1 MEDRIMFRTQPW
13 TRACL
18 LSAAACLG
26 TASSAH
32 AQLLRWGHSRPQ
44 PCPQPYCIE
53 ELAKPPVVIDPKAPK
68 DAKDPKTLPPEVV
81 PEPTLQPITTAALGD
96 SFTGVPHIMG
106 DFFGYCAERRFF
118 FPVTKTT
125 RIVPAPIDRPPPP
138 PPTNGQPPPAAQQ
151 APPIIIREEIFRE
164 VILCD
169 PIVSRAGSGFKVAD
183 NASPKPQD
191 RVFFT
196 YNYFDNL
203 RGIGDSA
210 PASVTTR
217 TIPNVATVTTTVP
230 GVLVAGRGSNVHR
243 ELVGFEK
250 TFLGG
255 DASVELRVPVFQSDG
270 PANSFAADGF
280 GDLTVIG
287 KYAFLN
293 DPFGNVFSVGLA
305 VTAPTGPEINTI
317 AGDINSTLWQPYF
330 GYIARSGNLYFQG
343 IHSVVIP
350 TDSND
355 VTLLFNDLGAGYI
368 IPTMGRGLAFV
379 APNFECHI
387 TTPLDE
393 SNVVHISD
401 IVTLTGGVHLG
412 LGQGNTVLSIGV
424 ATPVTGPRPMD
435 IEAFVQLNF
444 RF

>member
-1 MEDRIMFRTQPW
+1 VV
-13 TRACL
+13 
-18 LSAAACLG
+18 SAAALAA
-26 TASSAH
+26 TASSAQ
-32 AQLLRWGHSRPQ
+32 AQLLRWGHGRLQ
-44 PCPQPYCIE
+44 PCQPCQPSCIE
-53 ELAKPPVVIDPKAPK
+53 ELTKPPVVIDPKDK
-68 DAKDPKTLPPEVV
+68 DKQPKTPPEVV
-81 PEPTLQPITTAALGD
+81 PEPTLEPITTAALGD

-118 FPVTKTT
+118 YPVTKTT
-125 RIVPAPIDRPPPP
+125 RIVPAPVDPPP
-138 PPTNGQPPPAAQQ
+138 PPTNGGPNQPPP
-151 APPIIIREEIFRE
+151 PPEPIVIREQIFRE

-203 RGIGDSA
+203 RGIGGSA

-217 TIPNVATVTTTVP
+217 TIPDVATVTTTVP

-250 TFLGG
+250 TFLDG
-255 DASVELRVPVFQSDG
+255 DASIELRAPVFQSDG
-270 PANSFAADGF
+270 PPNSFAADGF

-293 DPFGNVFSVGLA
+293 DPFGNVFSTGLA
-305 VTAPTGPEINTI
+305 ITAPTGPAINTV
-317 AGDINSTLWQPYF
+317 AGDINSVLWQPYF

-355 VTLLFNDLGAGYI
+355 VTLLFNDLGVGYI
-368 IPTMGRGLAFV
+368 IPTMGQGLAFV
-379 APNFECHI
+379 APNFECHV
-387 TTPLDE
+387 TTPLDD
-393 SNVVHISD
+393 SPVVFVSD

-412 LGQGNTVLSIGV
+412 LGQGNTLLSIGV

-435 IEAFVQLNF
+435 IEAFAQLNF